1 MSILDIQSTE
11 TPFYLR
17 LDALD
22 QPGVLAD
29 ITRILG
35 SQSISIEAIL
45 QKGTSSQGHTVP
57 IVIIT
62 HGTLEKAMNEA
73 IQEIEGLDCVNGIVH
88 RIRLEMLGS
97 HRSN

>member
-1 MSILDIQSTE
+1 M
-11 TPFYLR
+11 F
-17 LDALD
+17 D

-35 SQSISIEAIL
+35 FQSISIEAIL

-62 HGTLEKAMNEA
+62 HDTVEKAMNEA
-73 IQEIEGLDCVNGIVH
+73 IQEIEALDCVHGAVH

-97 HRSN
+97 HSAD